1 MEPSTIDMTSGAL
14 QRLLDA
20 VEPERGATVTAV
32 VPLSGGYS
40 RDTAIADVIWGD
52 GTSER
57 FVLRADPPAGTGVF
71 LSDRDPEW
79 RLLRVLQNTRPVRI
93 PKARWYDAEGQH
105 FGTKCI
111 VSSFYESRA
120 LQDIARDPGALDA
133 ARDTFVDVM
142 VDIHR
147 TPVDDL
153 PVDVTRPANWD
164 EYIDSLLDMLDH
176 FSRCGADSRPALR
189 YTAARL
195 RSYRPPPVPLSLVH
209 GDCQPSNVLIGA
221 DGPVVIDWEFG
232 RIGDPREDIGYYS
245 DYPVDPNLYAT
256 DPTAFLERYRER
268 TGMTEEQLNPE
279 IVEYFHVLGLARLF
293 GQEMAG
299 ADAVANGE
307 FRGIMAS
314 YLISAVSNTS
324 EVYFNIA
331 RRVGTPKTTGGIA
344 P

>member
-1 MEPSTIDMTSGAL
+1 MEPSAIDMTIGAL
-14 QRLLDA
+14 QRFLDA

-40 RDTAIADVIWGD
+40 RDTAIAEVSWGD
-52 GTSER
+52 DASER

-79 RLLRVLQNTRPVRI
+79 RLLRVLQNTGPVRI
-93 PKARWYDAEGQH
+93 PKSRWYDAEGQY

-120 LQDIARDPGALDA
+120 LQEIARDPGALAA

-153 PVDVTRPANWD
+153 PADVARPANWD
-164 EYIDSLLDMLDH
+164 EYIDSLVDMLDH
-176 FSRCGADSRPALR
+176 FSRSGADSRPALR

-195 RSYRPPPVPLSLVH
+195 RSYRPQPVPLTLVH

-256 DPTAFLERYRER
+256 DPKAFLERYRER

-331 RRVGTPKTTGGIA
+331 RRVGTR
-344 P
+344 